1 MENYQNTLSIISK
14 IHSLSSSFLKKELE
28 NQGLAELV
36 SSHGNILFQLSVNEK
51 LSMGEI
57 ASRIHRDKSTTTVLV
72 KKLEKEGYVERTK
85 NQEDNR
91 SFFLQLTEK
100 GMQYTKAT
108 SEISGKLVSKAYEN
122 FSEEEKNTA
131 YALLSR
137 ICDNFMIG

>member
-1 MENYQNTLSIISK
+1 MLNFDAHSHRPLREIVYEELKMQILTGKITPGTRMMEV
-14 IHSLSSSFLKKELE
+14 E
-28 NQGLAELV
+28 LAE
-36 SSHGNILFQLSVNEK
+36 
-51 LSMGEI
+51 SMGV
-57 ASRIHRDKSTTTVLV
+57 SRTPIREAI
-72 KKLEKEGYVERTK
+72 KKLETEGYVERTK

-100 GMQYTKAT
+100 GKQYTKAT

-122 FSEEEKNTA
+122 FSEEEKNAA